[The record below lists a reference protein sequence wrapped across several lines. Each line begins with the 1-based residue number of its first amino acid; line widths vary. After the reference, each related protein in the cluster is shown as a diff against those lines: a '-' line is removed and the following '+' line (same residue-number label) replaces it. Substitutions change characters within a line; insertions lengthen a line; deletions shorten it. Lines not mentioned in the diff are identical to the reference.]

1 MGTGEPLF
9 KGAMQSAKLRLWPRQ
24 GGLGQGTIFHPIKVT
39 IIQLKINKKVL
50 GIVSVYFKIHL
61 LRIVL
66 TKRNTTEMMAKERIL
81 IM

>member
-1 MGTGEPLF
+1 
-9 KGAMQSAKLRLWPRQ
+9 MQSAKLRLWPRQ

-66 TKRNTTEMMAKERIL
+66 IKRSTIEMMEKESIL
-81 IM
+81 KMQYLWVSN